1 MKITSTILALAAAG
15 LLGQSAFG
23 DDNTGPLGFAIT
35 QNGHGSYHLQYYQT
49 WAQNDTSVALVTN
62 SGGVD
67 PGAPLQAQVGP
78 QADQG
83 QTRFVVGTNQ
93 HGQAAAA
100 YIPVSSN
107 FGPARQ

>member
-1 MKITSTILALAAAG
+1 MKIIRTILALAAAG
-15 LLGQSAFG
+15 LLGHSAFG

-35 QNGHGSYHLQYYQT
+35 QNGHGSYHFLFYQNG
-49 WAQNDTSVALVTN
+49 AQNDTSVALMTGA
-62 SGGVD
+62 GGV
-67 PGAPLQAQVGP
+67 ATVLPLQAQEGV

-93 HGQAAAA
+93 HGQASAA
-100 YIPVSSN
+100 YIPLSSS